1 MSSGW
6 RVLLALAVVFVIVL
20 AVMSLVLGSGS
31 RETMEVRSD
40 PVGIVYPQPPPT
52 RPCSS
57 SALTQPRSL
66 LQQMR
71 DDNSRLIE
79 AS

>member
-6 RVLLALAVVFVIVL
+6 RVLLALAVVFVVVL

-31 RETMEVRSD
+31 RETLEA
-40 PVGIVYPQPPPT
+40 GPQVA
-52 RPCSS
+52 S
-57 SALTQPRSL
+57 SAAVVQPRSL
-66 LQQMR
+66 LEQMR